1 MGKTVKVRRVFPGSN
16 SAYGF
21 FSFFDQITGPQ
32 ANRIFVIKGGP
43 GVGKS
48 TFMNAVGKE
57 MQERGFDVE
66 YHHCASDNE
75 SLDGLVIPAI
85 GIAFMDGT
93 APHIVDPR
101 HPGAVDEII
110 HLGSFWNEAGMR
122 GNKVPVIK
130 LSAEIGR
137 LFKQVYRFLAAAKI
151 YLEALE
157 SYDNLEGITDQGS
170 WDRLVLELIGEILTG
185 TSVGKE
191 PGRVRRLFASAISPG
206 GPVNF
211 LDTLVEGLDNV
222 CIIHGQNGTAKG
234 KVIARV
240 ADAALLRGYYIEAYH
255 CAFDPHRVDHIL
267 IPELRVAII
276 NSMEPHYF
284 SRPEAW
290 REIDTG
296 AFAAELPRAWQEEK
310 QAFKR
315 SYQNALSEAVSFLT
329 KAKSAHDEL
338 ESLYIPNMNFAEI
351 DLLRQKTLER
361 ILDYARIAG

>member
-1 MGKTVKVRRVFPGSN
+1 
-16 SAYGF
+16 
-21 FSFFDQITGPQ
+21 
-32 ANRIFVIKGGP
+32 
-43 GVGKS
+43 
-48 TFMNAVGKE
+48 MNAVGKE

-75 SLDGLVIPAI
+75 SLDGLVVPAL

-122 GNKVPVIK
+122 RNKGSIIK

-137 LFKQVYRFLAAAKI
+137 LFKQAYRLLAVAKV

-157 SYDNLEGITDQGS
+157 SYDNLDSIPDQGS
-170 WDRLVLELIGEILTG
+170 WDRLALELIEEILA
-185 TSVGKE
+185 GKSARKG
-191 PGRVRRLFASAISPG
+191 PGGIRRLFASAISPG

-211 LDTLVEGLDNV
+211 LDTLVDGLDNV

-234 KVIARV
+234 KVIERV
-240 ADAALLRGYYIEAYH
+240 ADAALLRGFYIEAYH
-255 CAFDPHRVDHIL
+255 CAFNPHRVDHVL
-267 IPELRVAII
+267 IPELSVAII

-284 SRPEAW
+284 SCPEAW

-296 AFAAELPRAWQEEK
+296 EFAAELPRALQEEK
-310 QAFKR
+310 DTFQR
-315 SYQNALSEAVSFLT
+315 IYQNALSEAVSFLT
-329 KAKSAHDEL
+329 KAKSVHDEL
-338 ESLYIPNMNFAEI
+338 EDLYIPNMHFAEI
-351 DLLRQKTLER
+351 DKLRQNTINR
-361 ILDYARIAG
+361 ILEYMYTGMDAGSRV